1 MKEEK
6 KVSEVELQQQAVFL
20 QKCRK
25 LLQAEYPVEL
35 PLAYVHS
42 FGCQQN
48 VSDGERIKG
57 ILAEMGYGF
66 TDSAETAELVIF
78 NTCAVRENAEDR
90 VFGNLGALKKI
101 KRERPSMRIGLCGC
115 MPQQEHITE
124 RVKKSFPYVDL
135 IFGTHVLYRL
145 PELLY
150 RTLSKEQKH
159 IINIEAGDNRIAE
172 GIPVFRDGNIKAN
185 LPIMYGCNNFCSYC
199 IVPYVRGRERSRM
212 FEDVLAE
219 ARGLV
224 ARGYKEIM
232 LLGQNVNSYRGEA
245 GQGFPE
251 LLRRLNEIE
260 GEFRVRFMTSH
271 PKDATHE
278 LIDAIADCE
287 KVCSHLHL
295 PVQSGSNRILQDMN
309 RRYTVEDYCRLI
321 DYAKSRIPGL
331 ALTSDIIVGFPT
343 ERYEDV
349 KMTIDLIRRVRYH
362 NLYTFIYSKR
372 VGTKAAEL
380 DDPVPY
386 KEKSQWFTELLQVQ
400 TAIGDELY
408 HSYIGKKLRVLVD
421 SVGKSADGMVSGRS
435 EQNIIVD
442 FKGDQS
448 LIGSFVDVKIT
459 GAAHTALVG
468 EKI

>member
-20 QKCRK
+20 QQCRK

-150 RTLSKEQKH
+150 RTLAKEQKH

-172 GIPVFRDGNIKAN
+172 GLPVFRDGNIKAN

-260 GEFRVRFMTSH
+260 GEFRIRFMTSH

-309 RRYTVEDYCRLI
+309 RRYTVEDYCSLI

-459 GAAHTALVG
+459 RAAHTALVG

>member
-20 QKCRK
+20 QQCRK

-150 RTLSKEQKH
+150 RTLAKEQKH

-172 GIPVFRDGNIKAN
+172 GLPVFRDGNIKAN

-260 GEFRVRFMTSH
+260 GEFRIRFMTSH

-309 RRYTVEDYCRLI
+309 RRYTVEDYCSLI

-331 ALTSDIIVGFPT
+331 ALTSDMIVGFPT

-459 GAAHTALVG
+459 RAAHTALVG

>member
-124 RVKKSFPYVDL
+124 RWKKSFPYVDL

-408 HSYIGKKLRVLVD
+408 HSYIGKKLRVWWIRLARVPMEWCLAEAN
-421 SVGKSADGMVSGRS
+421 K
-435 EQNIIVD
+435 ILLLI

>member
-1 MKEEK
+1 MTAKTYAILNYGCQMNESDAEHYAGQLQELGYKAAEDFHDADVVVVNTCCVRESAEKRILGKIGELKGVKANHPGQIVCVAGCMAQKDGEKLIKKHPQIDLLIGTAHVNGFKEI
-6 KVSEVELQQQAVFL
+6 L
-20 QKCRK
+20 
-25 LLQAEYPVEL
+25 AEYLSEKGERVYNSLE
-35 PLAYVHS
+35 VKES
-42 FGCQQN
+42 EFE
-48 VSDGERIKG
+48 GERIRQS
-57 ILAEMGYGF
+57 GF
-66 TDSAETAELVIF
+66 SAWI
-78 NTCAVRENAEDR
+78 
-90 VFGNLGALKKI
+90 
-101 KRERPSMRIGLCGC
+101 
-115 MPQQEHITE
+115 
-124 RVKKSFPYVDL
+124 
-135 IFGTHVLYRL
+135 
-145 PELLY
+145 
-150 RTLSKEQKH
+150 
-159 IINIEAGDNRIAE
+159 
-172 GIPVFRDGNIKAN
+172 
-185 LPIMYGCNNFCSYC
+185 PIMYGCNNFCSYC